1 MSSLDIHY
9 LRLIWQ
15 LIIPCIYFSI
25 LSIIYSM
32 LIYTKHLNYRGPIVM
47 TAIIYM
53 YIYFQ
58 PSIIGSLIALIS
70 TRRIS
75 NVPWIQ
81 ANVAFKFDTSTHIK
95 WVLTFCIPFLS
106 LFGILIPL
114 GLLLSLFKIR
124 NKLIYKR
131 GKSLLGY
138 LYYEYKPNAYFWEI
152 IKIITK

>member
-1 MSSLDIHY
+1 
-9 LRLIWQ
+9 
-15 LIIPCIYFSI
+15 
-25 LSIIYSM
+25 
-32 LIYTKHLNYRGPIVM
+32 M
-47 TAIIYM
+47 TSIIYM

-70 TRRIS
+70 TRTIS
-75 NVPWIQ
+75 NIPWIQ
-81 ANVAFKFDTSTHIK
+81 ANVAFRFDTFVHIR
-95 WVLTFCIPFLS
+95 WVLTFCIPFLC
-106 LFGILIPL
+106 LFGILIPF
-114 GLLLSLFKIR
+114 GLFLSLFRIR